1 MGKKGKGKKKGGPKK
16 AKSKQPAGVPAS
28 AGPSHACELHTT
40 VRDKSKGA
48 VHDAFQQTTQ
58 AIDSTSQ
65 PRAGLPRSHTCPQP
79 HTQLVPCL
87 NAFLLLLVQSSL
99 TTLCLPLSFLF
110 SRLLE
115 PLLLTDGLS
124 REFKLPFSIPVKDF
138 GPDPTVSP
146 AKPEL
151 AIRHVRAWCSGP
163 FIKHILDSEPWVCS
177 VRDACSKRA
186 TTVVMTPGMYQE
198 KVRFNRGDPRTAET
212 GGRRP
217 AGGFKR
223 G

>member
-1 MGKKGKGKKKGGPKK
+1 MQAFPEPHLSAAARSTRSLPKR
-16 AKSKQPAGVPAS
+16 VPPLTRTVKPYNTLSAS
-28 AGPSHACELHTT
+28 L
-40 VRDKSKGA
+40 
-48 VHDAFQQTTQ
+48 
-58 AIDSTSQ
+58 ST
-65 PRAGLPRSHTCPQP
+65 
-79 HTQLVPCL
+79 
-87 NAFLLLLVQSSL
+87 
-99 TTLCLPLSFLF
+99 LSFSLSLSLSLF
-110 SRLLE
+110 SRLLV

-198 KVRFNRGDPRTAET
+198 KVREVNCGDPRAEET

-217 AGGFKR
+217 AGGLKR
-223 G
+223 E